1 MVIGTKTQNTLLI
14 LDKDT
19 QHIIFETSQL
29 SIGYQT
35 KRNSIAIQK
44 GLNISLSAGTFVC
57 LLGKNGVGKSTLL
70 RTLSQMQPSLEGNI
84 FLNQKLINKYHS
96 QDLAKEI
103 SLVLTE
109 PIPQNNLSVL
119 EVIAL
124 GRQPYTNWI
133 GNLSFDDHYFI
144 EQAMEQTQ
152 VTKFASKK
160 LHELSDGQKQ
170 RVMIARALAQNTPLI
185 FLDEPTAHLDIHYK
199 VSILSLLKN
208 ICKTLN
214 KSIIIATHEVS
225 FAIQM
230 ADQLWLMFP
239 NKFVSGSP
247 DELIKNKSLQKLF
260 NSDLVSFDSNSKHFS
275 IKTR

>member
-1 MVIGTKTQNTLLI
+1 M
-14 LDKDT
+14 
-19 QHIIFETSQL
+19 
-29 SIGYQT
+29 SIGYLT
-35 KRNSIAIQK
+35 KRAPIVVQQN
-44 GLNISLSAGTFVC
+44 LNIALNSGSFVC
-57 LLGKNGVGKSTLL
+57 LLGNNGVGKSTLL
-70 RTLSQMQPSLEGNI
+70 RTLSLMQLPLGGHI
-84 FLNQKLINKYHS
+84 FLNQKSIEKYSS
-96 QDLAKEI
+96 QEIALEI

-119 EVIAL
+119 EVVAL

-133 GNLSFDDHYFI
+133 GKLTFDDHNFI

-152 VTKFASKK
+152 ITKFASKK

-170 RVMIARALAQNTPLI
+170 RVMIARALAQNTSLI

-208 ICKTLN
+208 ICKSLN
-214 KSIIIATHEVS
+214 KSIVIATHEVS
-225 FAIQM
+225 FATQL

-239 NKFVSGSP
+239 DKFVSGTP

-260 NSDLVSFDSNSKHFS
+260 NSDLVSFDTNSKHFL
-275 IKTR
+275 IKPR